1 MGHRLL
7 LLQEMA
13 PRDGTWESINRAI
26 RERLGVRL
34 KRDPQP
40 SAGIVDSQSI
50 KTSGVGGEERGYDGG
65 KKIDGRKR
73 HLLVDTEGFV
83 LKVKV
88 HSAKVL
94 DQEGIKKLLEHADEK
109 FPRLKHLWLDAGYR
123 GEDKGKGWVEKALGW
138 SVELVERPRK
148 PAPEE
153 VL

>member
-1 MGHRLL
+1 
-7 LLQEMA
+7 
-13 PRDGTWESINRAI
+13 
-26 RERLGVRL
+26 
-34 KRDPQP
+34 
-40 SAGIVDSQSI
+40 
-50 KTSGVGGEERGYDGG
+50 
-65 KKIDGRKR
+65 
-73 HLLVDTEGFV
+73 LLVDTEGFV